1 MKKTIIRSAVFVIVA
16 VACVALVSMLYTK
29 LADPLFDNI
38 ANGESLDVK
47 KSDDSFNI
55 LLVGLDNSEKLADA
69 IMLVNV
75 NKTTQKISML
85 SIPRDTKI
93 YSDGKYKKINS
104 TYASGIDEL
113 IGEVKRLTDAQIN
126 YYAVIRPGALATIV
140 DSLGGVEVDIA
151 GDMKYSDPAQDLYI
165 NLKKGRQTLNGEQAE
180 QYCRYR
186 QYVMGDLDRTKAQQN
201 FFSELFCQKMS
212 AGYVTKVTSL
222 FNDLKDKIYTN
233 VSFDD
238 IVSNID
244 VMQMLSSSSQ
254 VECFDIPGEY
264 NDMTREKVSYYLIED
279 KDLDALKDICKTH
292 FKIF

>member
-1 MKKTIIRSAVFVIVA
+1 MKKTIIRSVVFVVVA
-16 VACVALVSMLYTK
+16 VVCVVAASMLYANIT
-29 LADPLFDNI
+29 DPLFDNI
-38 ANGESLDVK
+38 ASGESLDVK
-47 KSDDSFNI
+47 KSEDSFNI

-75 NKTTQKISML
+75 NKSTQKINML

-104 TYASGIDEL
+104 SYASGIDAL
-113 IGEVKRLTDAQIN
+113 IEEVKTLTDTQIN
-126 YYAVIRPGALATIV
+126 YYAVIRPGALAVIV
-140 DSLGGVEVDIA
+140 DSLGGVEVDVA
-151 GDMKYSDPAQDLYI
+151 ADMKYSDPAQDLYI
-165 NLKKGRQTLNGEQAE
+165 NLKKGRQLLNGKQAE

-201 FFSELFCQKMS
+201 FFFEMFYQKLTAS
-212 AGYVTKVTSL
+212 YVTKVTQL

-254 VECFDIPGEY
+254 IECFDTPGEY
-264 NDMTREKVSYYLIED
+264 NDIKRERISYYIIENEHLD
-279 KDLDALKDICKTH
+279 DLKSICKKH
-292 FKIF
+292 FEIF